1 MATTS
6 RRRRRVSSSRA
17 SARARPMWPW
27 LARAAY
33 DAVSTPSP
41 SVRTRKSVTSS
52 TDGVASTT
60 SLVRD
65 RIVGSTSSTV
75 GAHSSH
81 TVRSVGSSIALSSA
95 LAAWSV
101 SRSASSTIITCQR
114 LPTGASAE
122 LRTRSRTSS
131 TPMESFS
138 VRVIRDVGVRTHR
151 DLVARVARAA
161 PTLLALQPRGEGDRG
176 VGAARP
182 GRAGEQPGMRHVTGH
197 GTLQPFDHRTLADE
211 AVPDGARVFH
221 GGHRRTPSS
230 SGVTRSCTASA
241 ISSAGARASSTR

>member
-1 MATTS
+1 MHAPSEVSRAGMATTS

-33 DAVSTPSP
+33 DAVSTPRP

-52 TDGVASTT
+52 TEGVASTT
-60 SLVRD
+60 SRVRD
-65 RIVGSTSSTV
+65 RIVGRTSSTV

-81 TVRSVGSSIALSSA
+81 TVRSVGSSIALRRA
-95 LAAWSV
+95 FAAWSV
-101 SRSASSTIITCQR
+101 SRSASSTTITCQR

-138 VRVIRDVGVRTHR
+138 VRVTRTSGCDPTAISWHEWHTPHPPCSHCSPAAKAIAALDRPDPGGPVNNQACDMSPATARWSRSMTARWPTRPSQTVRVSSTDVTGV
-151 DLVARVARAA
+151 
-161 PTLLALQPRGEGDRG
+161 PLA
-176 VGAARP
+176 AAR
-182 GRAGEQPGMRHVTGH
+182 
-197 GTLQPFDHRTLADE
+197 
-211 AVPDGARVFH
+211 
-221 GGHRRTPSS
+221 
-230 SGVTRSCTASA
+230 
-241 ISSAGARASSTR
+241 